1 MRKLLAGLGFMII
14 AIMAGPCFAS
24 GGETGFL
31 DRSVTVDGASYRYQV
46 YVPLDYTPDKSW
58 PVTLFLHG
66 SGERGEDGIAQTQ
79 AGIGDAIR
87 RDRKR
92 FPMIVVMPQAP
103 ANTRWS
109 GARATLAMKAL
120 EESIVE
126 FHGDRQ
132 RLYLTGMSMGGQGV
146 WLLAAANPRKF
157 AALAPVCGFLR
168 LENDDDVIDPAQDR
182 ALLAQ
187 FPELLEPDPAAAFA
201 RTNRQDAGLDIP
213 WRGRRSGVAGE
224 RPGAGSR
231 DARRWRRSSLQ
242 RIRGRQS
249 RRLGSRLCRARPGF
263 LVTVA
268 SALTR

>member
-1 MRKLLAGLGFMII
+1 MII
-14 AIMAGPCFAS
+14 AIMAGPCSAS

-66 SGERGEDGIAQTQ
+66 SGERGEDGLAQTQ

-109 GARATLAMKAL
+109 GARATLAMAAL
-120 EESIVE
+120 ESAIVE

-168 LENDDDVIDPAQDR
+168 LENDDDVIDPAQDQ

-201 RTNRQDAGLDIP
+201 RRIGKTPVWIFHGAADDLVPPENARALDRAMRAGGGEV
-213 WRGRRSGVAGE
+213 RYSEYEGVDHGAWDRAYAE
-224 RPGAGSR
+224 PDLVSWLLSHAPLTAPG
-231 DARRWRRSSLQ
+231 
-242 RIRGRQS
+242 
-249 RRLGSRLCRARPGF
+249 
-263 LVTVA
+263 
-268 SALTR
+268 

>member
-1 MRKLLAGLGFMII
+1 MRKLVAGLGFMII
-14 AIMAGPCFAS
+14 AIMAEPCFAS

-66 SGERGEDGIAQTQ
+66 SGERGEDGMVQTQ

-109 GARATLAMKAL
+109 GARATLAMAAL
-120 EESIVE
+120 EDAIVE

-146 WLLAAANPRKF
+146 WLLAAANPHKF

-168 LENDDDVIDPAQDR
+168 LENDDDVIDPAQDQ

-201 RTNRQDAGLDIP
+201 RRIGKTPVWIFHGAADDLVPPENARALDRAMRAGGGEV
-213 WRGRRSGVAGE
+213 RYSEYEGVDH
-224 RPGAGSR
+224 GAW
-231 DARRWRRSSLQ
+231 D
-242 RIRGRQS
+242 
-249 RRLGSRLCRARPGF
+249 RAYAEPE
-263 LVTVA
+263 LV
-268 SALTR
+268 SWLLSQHR